1 VTAFFQRPNP
11 VDGLRFGEWIGQAV
25 EEILTVDA
33 CPFFKYPAKDGSL
46 HALVQIDGATIK
58 PLIDEYAHVVGY
70 QQILYGYPATQYPS
84 YDPTLKRAVIRDAD
98 ELAGRIAYI
107 ITNPNVTNVYGTST
121 LEQLRPTIN
130 VAIRRTARQLSWYQ
144 DGTVPDSFIEAP
156 EGYTVDQIK
165 QLQSLY
171 TDLYAGND
179 ALRAGMTVLPPGA
192 NYLPAKPFAFSK
204 DESEEIISIIC
215 ANEGI
220 PRSIFV
226 SQTNRATAEEQG
238 NDAQDVGQKPI
249 DGVLKDFL
257 DDVIEHDLGAPDLGF
272 EWVDE
277 RSGDQLKAAQAKQ
290 IACGGTW
297 RTVDEI
303 RADDGLD
310 PMPEDEK
317 PEAKAAKMA
326 EIMGAQK
333 KPGEKPAFGG
343 KAPDEKKPE
352 PDQEKAVLD
361 ELGEWKRFALKRI
374 EKSKHTAAFETEA
387 VSEVVR
393 RFVVASL
400 EKAKTAGDV
409 RTVFEKASKL
419 AAKRKAAQKQLQG
432 ALERTLALQRE
443 SLMWHAKNA
452 LEVAA

>member
-1 VTAFFQRPNP
+1 M
-11 VDGLRFGEWIGQAV
+11 
-25 EEILTVDA
+25 
-33 CPFFKYPAKDGSL
+33 
-46 HALVQIDGATIK
+46 
-58 PLIDEYAHVVGY
+58 
-70 QQILYGYPATQYPS
+70 
-84 YDPTLKRAVIRDAD
+84 
-98 ELAGRIAYI
+98 
-107 ITNPNVTNVYGTST
+107 
-121 LEQLRPTIN
+121 
-130 VAIRRTARQLSWYQ
+130 
-144 DGTVPDSFIEAP
+144 P
-156 EGYTVDQIK
+156 EG
-165 QLQSLY
+165 
-171 TDLYAGND
+171 
-179 ALRAGMTVLPPGA
+179 
-192 NYLPAKPFAFSK
+192 
-204 DESEEIISIIC
+204 
-215 ANEGI
+215 
-220 PRSIFV
+220 
-226 SQTNRATAEEQG
+226 
-238 NDAQDVGQKPI
+238 
-249 DGVLKDFL
+249 
-257 DDVIEHDLGAPDLGF
+257 
-272 EWVDE
+272 
-277 RSGDQLKAAQAKQ
+277 
-290 IACGGTW
+290 
-297 RTVDEI
+297 
-303 RADDGLD
+303 
-310 PMPEDEK
+310 EK